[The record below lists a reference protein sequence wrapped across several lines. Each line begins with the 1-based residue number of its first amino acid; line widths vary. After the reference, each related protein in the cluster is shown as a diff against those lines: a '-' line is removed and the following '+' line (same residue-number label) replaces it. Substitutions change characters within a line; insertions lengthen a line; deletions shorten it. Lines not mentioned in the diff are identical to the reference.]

1 MSMENKIGITFG
13 GYCPMHQGH
22 LECILRAKKE
32 CDEVYVV
39 VCGYENEPRANAI
52 GLPYRERLKLIQN
65 YFKDDEIITVIGVND
80 TELGIDDESMSMHNW
95 RIWLDDVFKKISK
108 QSAIYMMDGE
118 STPIGIYVGETRYYN
133 DLEQMKSSLPWL
145 QNIEPVLV
153 GINDKGGRIN
163 EISATAIRNNP
174 LKYWDKITA
183 PFKPQLTKRILI
195 TGTASE
201 GKTTMVKDL
210 ARYFQCPY
218 TTEYGRDYM
227 EARNM
232 KDPDL
237 TFEDFLNFL
246 VGQNQYYYDA
256 LKSPA
261 NKGVIISDTDN
272 LVTLMY
278 ARAYADNPEMKIKM
292 DEYLALY
299 YCVQRFKDKITWDK
313 IFVLPPRNEF
323 VDDGCR
329 YMGQSSMEE
338 RQANFDKLMELLKNF
353 GLMDKVE
360 VLFSDFSGNFNRVKN
375 YINGLYF

>member
-1 MSMENKIGITFG
+1 MENKIGITFG

-32 CDEVYVV
+32 CSEVYVV
-39 VCGYENEPRANAI
+39 VCGYDNEPRANEL
-52 GLPYRERLKLIQN
+52 GLSYRERLKLIQD
-65 YFKDDEIITVIGVND
+65 YFKDDEIISVIGVND
-80 TELGIDDESMSMHNW
+80 TELGIDDESMSMSNW
-95 RIWLDDVFKKISK
+95 HIWLDDVMNKISN
-108 QSAIYMMDGE
+108 QSAIYDFMDDE
-118 STPIGIYVGETRYYN
+118 HPIYIYVGETKYYA
-133 DLEQMKSSLPWL
+133 DIEKLKEEYC
-145 QNIEPVLV
+145 IEPVLV
-153 GINDKGGRIN
+153 GLTNDGARIN
-163 EISATAIRNNP
+163 EVSATSIRNNP
-174 LKYWDKITA
+174 LKHWNKIVE

-278 ARAYADNPEMKIKM
+278 AHAYADNPEMKIKM

-338 RQANFDKLMELLKNF
+338 RQANFDKLMELLKKF
-353 GLMDKVE
+353 DLMDKVE